1 MYLQDVNL
9 QEEQKSL
16 IAHEEKKPNQGPQHP
31 NPRKRR
37 KTNQNQTGPKEE
49 HRQKQITKTKTIPKH
64 FLPATQ
70 KTKANSTANITK
82 NVEITTP
89 PTQRTPYR
97 TLML

>member
-64 FLPATQ
+64 FLHATEKQ
-70 KTKANSTANITK
+70 QQIALPTLKKRGNKITIPPHRPYKTH
-82 NVEITTP
+82 
-89 PTQRTPYR
+89 
-97 TLML
+97 ML